1 MRGRM
6 VSVVAVAAALSLVAA
21 CGGGTRDDEAAT
33 LDGEGQADGGGNGQ
47 DGSGDAACEGA
58 TLEATEVGITADTIT
73 VTVMA
78 DTGAQAVPGMAN
90 GSVEAVEA
98 WAELVN
104 EQGGLACRQVEVRT
118 YDSKINPDES
128 RNGYVEG
135 CESSFA
141 MVGTF
146 AIAVADASPLAE
158 CRDQAGEPTGLPEVA
173 ATAQSVLHYC
183 NPTTYGASGQGQPC
197 PPVEGVREIQVATA
211 LGEYMTSELGDDA
224 HGIYLVANTTPAT
237 VAGIMP
243 VIRHMQDVGL
253 RADAEAG
260 ASGRDPQS
268 HFTPYATTLADEQST
283 FVFNSA
289 SFPTF
294 LTFRREAVAQGDD
307 SVEMWMCQSTCYDP
321 AYIEA
326 AGDLAE
332 GTQILLSHL
341 PFEEAGANEEMQ
353 TFVDRVETHNGFS
366 ILSWTAARLFEEAV
380 RRVVEA
386 DGPNALT
393 RQSLLDAM
401 EAIEDFDADGLIG
414 PVTPSEKLPSRC
426 IVVVEVTGGGFE
438 RVYPEAEGELAC
450 GDHATIEIDPAT
462 AFRG

>member
-1 MRGRM
+1 MRGRT
-6 VSVVAVAAALSLVAA
+6 VAVVAVAALVAA
-21 CGGGTRDDEAAT
+21 CGGGTRDDAGTGLADEQSEASGR
-33 LDGEGQADGGGNGQ
+33 DGGAGGGNG
-47 DGSGDAACEGA
+47 DSAECEGA

-73 VTVMA
+73 VTIMA

-90 GSVEAVEA
+90 GSVEAVQA
-98 WAELVN
+98 WADLVN

-128 RNGYVEG
+128 RNGYVDG

-146 AIAVADASPLAE
+146 ALAVADASPLAE
-158 CRDQAGEPTGLPEVA
+158 CRDQSGATTGLPEVA

-183 NPTTYGASGQGQPC
+183 NPTTYGAAGQGQPC
-197 PPVEGVREIQVATA
+197 PPVQGVREIRVATA

-237 VAGIMP
+237 VAGVMP
-243 VIRHMQDVGL
+243 MVRHLQEVGL
-253 RADAEAG
+253 SADAEAG
-260 ASGRDPQS
+260 ASGSDPQS
-268 HFTPYATTLADEQST
+268 HYTPYATTLADEEST
-283 FVFNSA
+283 FVLNTA
-289 SFPTF
+289 SFPSF
-294 LTFRREAVAQGDD
+294 LTFRREAAAQGDD

-341 PFEEAGANEEMQ
+341 PFEEADANEEMQ
-353 TFVDRVETHNGFS
+353 TFVDRVDTQNGFA

-380 RRVVEA
+380 RQVVEA

-393 RQSLLDAM
+393 RQALLDSM
-401 EAIEDFDADGLIG
+401 EAIEDFDANGLIG

-426 IVVVEVTGGGFE
+426 IVVVEATADGFE
-438 RVYPEAEGELAC
+438 RVFPEAEGELEC
-450 GDHATIEIDPAT
+450 GEHASVELDPAT